1 MLLCLKQGRIH
12 KAPKGMESVISDLS
26 RGTSNHNKMK
36 LEEQQSSYHLR
47 SVVHVIQYLVM
58 VITEQLL
65 YHS

>member
-1 MLLCLKQGRIH
+1 
-12 KAPKGMESVISDLS
+12 MESVISDLS
-26 RGTSNHNKMK
+26 RGTSNHDKMK